1 MGENIS
7 DVRIGGNYFHQIKR
21 AQGNIM
27 LNFVFRLLLTF
38 NATSLFLIIYAVN
51 NEVTLNSILPGVL
64 WLKEIPAMFSYVI
77 YMMIPVF
84 LTWIGIVIGS
94 KLGHDSFKKGDI
106 EELELANNSFLPN
119 YLGYFFVA
127 LSTSSVHAMWFV
139 CFILFIFTFLSQAIY
154 FNPLFLLFGYEFY
167 SVRTVNGSVVSLI
180 SRNSYK
186 NPVGIS
192 IERVQRVNDYTFLE
206 VGAK

>member
-1 MGENIS
+1 
-7 DVRIGGNYFHQIKR
+7 
-21 AQGNIM
+21 
-27 LNFVFRLLLTF
+27 
-38 NATSLFLIIYAVN
+38 
-51 NEVTLNSILPGVL
+51 
-64 WLKEIPAMFSYVI
+64 
-77 YMMIPVF
+77 
-84 LTWIGIVIGS
+84 
-94 KLGHDSFKKGDI
+94 
-106 EELELANNSFLPN
+106 
-119 YLGYFFVA
+119 
-127 LSTSSVHAMWFV
+127 MWFV
-139 CFILFIFTFLSQAIY
+139 YFILFIFTFLSQAIY